1 MDTDLNSAQNS
12 VTRSQTSYAD
22 ALDDYN
28 QAASDY
34 SGNTY
39 KATES
44 GYIKE
49 LYISAGDKVSG
60 NTKLAD
66 LYSDDV
72 MEIRIPLPFRRSS
85 PDYPGK
91 FRCPYAD

>member
-1 MDTDLNSAQNS
+1 MEKDQVLYEIDRSSMDTDLNSAQNS

-39 KATES
+39 KATDT

-49 LYISAGDKVSG
+49 LYISVGDKVERKYKAG
-60 NTKLAD
+60 RHLQ
-66 LYSDDV
+66 
-72 MEIRIPLPFRRSS
+72 
-85 PDYPGK
+85 
-91 FRCPYAD
+91 